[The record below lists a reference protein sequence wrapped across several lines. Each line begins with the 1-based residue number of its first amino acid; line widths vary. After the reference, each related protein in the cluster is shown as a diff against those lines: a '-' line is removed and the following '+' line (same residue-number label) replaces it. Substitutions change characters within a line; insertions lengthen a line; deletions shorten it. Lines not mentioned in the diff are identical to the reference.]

1 MADIEEDFLNRDQKD
16 KATFKAP
23 PFVPRRVLK
32 DLGTGKLEGDRY
44 FSHEFMQQEWEK
56 VWKKTWHFVMKVSEL
71 DQPGAFYTPE
81 LGKESFLFVRGSDDQ
96 IRGFYNVCRH
106 RANRICP
113 GS

>member
-1 MADIEEDFLNRDQKD
+1 MADIEADFLSSDQKD
-16 KATFKAP
+16 KSTFKAP

-71 DQPGAFYTPE
+71 DQPGAFYTHE
-81 LGKESFLFVRGSDDQ
+81 LGKESFLFVRGSDD
-96 IRGFYNVCRH
+96 
-106 RANRICP
+106 
-113 GS
+113 